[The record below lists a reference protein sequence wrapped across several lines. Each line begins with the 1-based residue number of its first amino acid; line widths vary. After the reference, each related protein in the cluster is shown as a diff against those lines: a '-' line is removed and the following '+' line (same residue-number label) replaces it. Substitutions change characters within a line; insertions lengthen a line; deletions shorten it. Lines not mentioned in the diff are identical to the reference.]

1 MNSVHGVHARKRVVV
16 VRNGEKEQGKYNL
29 KKEVAHAKETNQNLP
44 NVIIKIVQVNVIS
57 PNFAKQLYNFLRIQ
71 YFLSCLPNL
80 FMIKFGLDCVC
91 NSFIHPITG
100 IGKCGKPDKL
110 FDQQLTCYVKTPSS
124 CNDLKNN
131 PRYGMNLISAEA
143 CQNDAIPAFRK
154 QN

>member
-1 MNSVHGVHARKRVVV
+1 M
-16 VRNGEKEQGKYNL
+16 
-29 KKEVAHAKETNQNLP
+29 
-44 NVIIKIVQVNVIS
+44 
-57 PNFAKQLYNFLRIQ
+57 
-71 YFLSCLPNL
+71 
-80 FMIKFGLDCVC
+80 MMKFVLECVC
-91 NSFIHPITG
+91 NSFVHPITG
-100 IGKCGKPDKL
+100 VGKCGKPDKL